1 MITFFALIIGN
12 LLYYTILSK
21 IFPEIY
27 FRGRTAL
34 SQIVIM
40 SILLYIF
47 FAPIYIIIS
56 GFAKEG
62 SFILWVF
69 SGHILLSIF
78 SFQLIISM
86 ISQYRYSILS
96 LYTSIAALLFTT
108 VIAFSVILFSSAS
121 VSSLFVLCGLSVVS
135 YFSFT
140 LLSTILSWLY
150 YILYVQTGSDVV

>member
-1 MITFFALIIGN
+1 
-12 LLYYTILSK
+12 
-21 IFPEIY
+21 
-27 FRGRTAL
+27 
-34 SQIVIM
+34 M
-40 SILLYIF
+40 SILLYVF

-56 GFAKEG
+56 GFSKVD

-69 SGHILLSIF
+69 ASHILLGIF

-108 VIAFSVILFSSAS
+108 VLVFSVILFLPAS
-121 VSSLFVLCGLSVVS
+121 ISSLFVLCGLSVVA

-140 LLSTILSWLY
+140 LLSTVLSWLY
-150 YILYVQTGSDVV
+150 YLLYVQTGFDVV